1 MTSTDIDLIFAKVK
15 AKTERRITFDQFG
28 TALEHIATKKGVD
41 KAAIEEKV
49 ASSKG
54 PILAGTQADAVRF
67 HDDKS
72 SYTGVY
78 AQGGPTNVDK
88 QNVSDISQI
97 LDRSAADVRGV
108 KQGMASMHL
117 GEELKEAPAKKRVAS
132 NSSRGSTGK
141 KTTKAAVSPR

>member
-1 MTSTDIDLIFAKVK
+1 MA
-15 AKTERRITFDQFG
+15 
-28 TALEHIATKKGVD
+28 ALEQEIIAVG
-41 KAAIEEKV
+41 
-49 ASSKG
+49 G
-54 PILAGTQADAVRF
+54 PVFHATQAEAVRF

-108 KQGMASMHL
+108 K
-117 GEELKEAPAKKRVAS
+117 K
-132 NSSRGSTGK
+132 
-141 KTTKAAVSPR
+141 